1 MSKFEKLNVDIR
13 TGHGTSAAR
22 RTRLQNKVPGVVYHS
37 GAEGIL
43 LSIDK
48 IRLNKALRTGQMIF
62 EINVE
67 DKNQFVL
74 VKEIQ
79 YHPVTDEIMHID
91 FQKVKEDEKI
101 SLDVAVRSIG
111 DAQGV
116 KLGGI
121 LVQMLNSVSVKCK
134 PSEIPE
140 FLEID
145 VTEMEMNTNLFV
157 KDITL
162 PADIEMLTADDIA
175 VVSVQEPK
183 EEKEEAVE
191 VAEDETSDDTS
202 DDAPDGEDSSDSEK
216 PSGDAE
222 NKSEEQ
228 PSDEAKDES
237 GDNS

>member
-13 TGHGTSAAR
+13 KEHGTSASR
-22 RTRLQNKVPGVVYHS
+22 RIRLQNKVPAVVYHS
-37 GAEGIL
+37 GVEATP
-43 LSIDK
+43 LSVDK
-48 IRLNKALRTGQMIF
+48 ISLNKALRTGQMIF
-62 EINVE
+62 EVNVE

-101 SLDVAVRSIG
+101 SLEVSIRSVG
-111 DAQGV
+111 ESQGV
-116 KLGGI
+116 KLGG
-121 LVQMLNSVSVKCK
+121 LLTQMLNSVTVKCR
-134 PSEIPE
+134 PAEIPE

-162 PADIEMLTADDIA
+162 PSDVEMITAEDIA

-183 EEKEEAVE
+183 QEAEESADSMDDIDSDTEDADSEGSSADSDENTSQENTEE
-191 VAEDETSDDTS
+191 
-202 DDAPDGEDSSDSEK
+202 SSDK
-216 PSGDAE
+216 SG
-222 NKSEEQ
+222 EE
-228 PSDEAKDES
+228 
-237 GDNS
+237 G

>member
-13 TGHGTSAAR
+13 KENGTSAAR

-37 GAEGIL
+37 GVEGIP
-43 LSIDK
+43 LSIEK
-48 IRLNKALRTGQMIF
+48 NSLNKALKTGQMIF
-62 EINVE
+62 EINVGDE
-67 DKNQFVL
+67 DQFVL

-79 YHPVTDEIMHID
+79 YHPVTDDIIHID

-101 SLDVAVRSIG
+101 SLDVAVRSVG
-111 DAQGV
+111 DSQGV

-145 VTEMEMNTNLFV
+145 VTEMAINTNLFV
-157 KDITL
+157 QDISL
-162 PADIEMLTADDIA
+162 PDGVEMLTAEDIA

-183 EEKEEAVE
+183 EEKEEVVEIIEE
-191 VAEDETSDDTS
+191 VAVDQASSDEAESET
-202 DDAPDGEDSSDSEK
+202 EQSSDSPE
-216 PSGDAE
+216 D
-222 NKSEEQ
+222 KSSEV
-228 PSDEAKDES
+228 DKDES
-237 GDNS
+237 GDES